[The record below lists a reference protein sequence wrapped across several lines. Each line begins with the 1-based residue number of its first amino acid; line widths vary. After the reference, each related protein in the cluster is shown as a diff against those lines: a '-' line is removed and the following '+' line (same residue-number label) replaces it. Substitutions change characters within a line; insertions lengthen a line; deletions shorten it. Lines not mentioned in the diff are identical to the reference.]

1 MASKVSAAQSRY
13 EANPFLEKELQNS
26 TMFIRPFTEIA
37 GKIVEAAKAEAP
49 VDEGNYQEG
58 FEVAGVV
65 TTGDGVAVRITNT
78 DWKAAIIEFGTSEYP
93 FSAPMRRGIERAGYT
108 LTDDR

>member
-1 MASKVSAAQSRY
+1 VAKVSSAQSRY
-13 EANPFLEKELQNS
+13 EANPYLEKELQHS

-37 GKIVEAAKAEAP
+37 GKIVAAAQAEAP
-49 VDEGNYQEG
+49 VEEGDYRDG

-65 TTGDGVAVRITNT
+65 TTGEGVAVRITNT

-93 FSAPMRRGIERAGYT
+93 FAAPMRRGIERAGYT
-108 LTDDR
+108 LEDD